1 MSEDTAGPSTWA
13 MAHVLPSIR
22 AEREETATQMA
33 HIEFTPQALIVHITG
48 ADRLWALKS
57 HLEIPLAHVIGASQE
72 TEEAQAWLKGLV
84 HGGIT
89 HVPGVLSAGTF
100 HHHGDRV
107 FWDVHDPDK
116 AIAIS
121 LKDDRYAR
129 LVVEVDDPVA
139 TLAAITKAI
148 PLRVVLDGE
157 PVVHNPW
164 ERPTALAASKSQP

>member
-1 MSEDTAGPSTWA
+1 
-13 MAHVLPSIR
+13 
-22 AEREETATQMA
+22 
-33 HIEFTPQALIVHITG
+33 
-48 ADRLWALKS
+48 
-57 HLEIPLAHVIGASQE
+57 VIGASQE
-72 TEEAQAWLKGLV
+72 TEEAHAWLKGLV

-100 HHHGDRV
+100 HHQGDRV